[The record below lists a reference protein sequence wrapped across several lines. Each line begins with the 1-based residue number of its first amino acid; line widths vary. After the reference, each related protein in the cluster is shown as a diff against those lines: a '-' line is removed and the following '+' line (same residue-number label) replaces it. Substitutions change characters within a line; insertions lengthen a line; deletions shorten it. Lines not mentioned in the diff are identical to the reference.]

1 MNRPFLQFQIGTSK
15 IRVDAVTGM
24 FRMFEKIA
32 PPGAP
37 LRRMSMKRVAAL
49 SMLVV
54 LVAVASA
61 YSTSAPSRQTYNITG
76 AESYN
81 AHFGNMDPN
90 KDGQVNWQE
99 FKAFFP
105 KSDEKTFSSIDL
117 NKDGFIDHDEWH
129 AFKAA
134 YDLKHKD

>member
-1 MNRPFLQFQIGTSK
+1 
-15 IRVDAVTGM
+15 
-24 FRMFEKIA
+24 
-32 PPGAP
+32 
-37 LRRMSMKRVAAL
+37 
-49 SMLVV
+49 
-54 LVAVASA
+54 
-61 YSTSAPSRQTYNITG
+61 
-76 AESYN
+76 
-81 AHFGNMDPN
+81 MDPN

-117 NKDGFIDHDEWH
+117 NKDGVIDHDEWH

>member
-1 MNRPFLQFQIGTSK
+1 
-15 IRVDAVTGM
+15 
-24 FRMFEKIA
+24 
-32 PPGAP
+32 
-37 LRRMSMKRVAAL
+37 MKRVAAL

-54 LVAVASA
+54 LATVASA
-61 YSTSAPSRQTYNITG
+61 YSASAPSRQTYPITD

-105 KSDEKTFSSIDL
+105 KSDEKSFSSIDL
-117 NKDGFIDHDEWH
+117 NKDGVIDHDEWH